1 MSQWVIHRDPRFFES
16 PEEFRPE
23 RWDGDLGTRLPKY
36 AYFPFGGGQRTCI
49 GREFAML
56 QLLLTLVTVARKF
69 RFPLATGDAG
79 EREASI
85 ILRPKGVLPMV
96 IRGPH
101 IKAPAVDGMRA
112 FACNTGITE

>member
-56 QLLLTLVTVARKF
+56 QLLFTLVTVAQKF
-69 RFPLATGDAG
+69 RFRLATGSAV
-79 EREASI
+79 EREGFDHTEAQG
-85 ILRPKGVLPMV
+85 RPS
-96 IRGPH
+96 
-101 IKAPAVDGMRA
+101 DGDPGLA
-112 FACNTGITE
+112 H